1 MRKIAVLLVMVLFMM
16 VPCVT
21 ASITLLDVEGFSSY
35 STQPYPRNLS
45 GQNGWASTGTSLVIM
60 DTSGDSSPFKVPYGD
75 LPGIGVAFWN
85 VKSNYYTLTGTDEN
99 DQYQVEFTLYLS
111 PYGTNTFG
119 FRGVEVLDGG
129 TLSYPFE
136 LIVSDV
142 ADGSGKY
149 KVQALAADGGVA
161 FDTGSVFV
169 PNDLNR
175 LDVVINADFSED
187 VYTVGLTQWT
197 PATWESGI
205 PVQTWTSDSI
215 SLKDS
220 PDVALER
227 IELFSTNSGS
237 PWTLL
242 DDLKVSVVPEPA
254 TLMLLVLGG
263 LFYRRRL
270 GKEHSCERIGHIIT
284 TDLACLAARLPL
296 H

>member
-1 MRKIAVLLVMVLFMM
+1 MRNIAVLLVLVLFMM

-21 ASITLLDVEGFSSY
+21 ASITLLDVEGFNSY
-35 STQPYPRNLS
+35 TVQPYPRVLS
-45 GQNGWASTGTSLVIM
+45 GQYGWASTGTSLVIL
-60 DTSGDSSPFKVPYGD
+60 DASGDSSPFKDPYGD
-75 LPGIGVAFWN
+75 LPGIGVTFWD

-142 ADGSGKY
+142 GDSSGNY
-149 KVQALAADGGVA
+149 TVQALAADGSVA
-161 FDTGSVFV
+161 FDTGSVFA
-169 PNDLNR
+169 PNSLNR
-175 LDVVINADFSED
+175 LDVVINADFSKD

-197 PATWESGI
+197 PATWESGT
-205 PVQTWTSDSI
+205 PVQTWTSNSI

-254 TLMLLVLGG
+254 TLLLLVLGG
-263 LFYRRRL
+263 LFYRR
-270 GKEHSCERIGHIIT
+270 K
-284 TDLACLAARLPL
+284 
-296 H
+296 